1 MLSTSFRLQMWAKF
15 TIFNQCYSLLR
26 MKNIVVIGSSNTDMV
41 VKTSRLPAGGET
53 VLGGD
58 FFMNAGGKGANQAVA
73 AARYGNRVVFVA
85 KTGNDLFGEQVRK
98 SLKEDNIVTDY
109 VFTDN
114 CHPSGVALITIDK
127 DAENCIVVAS
137 GANMHLVPTDI
148 DIAATEIGSADVV
161 LMQLECPVPTV
172 AYAARM
178 AAKAGVP
185 VILNPAPAPS
195 EPLSTELLH
204 DLYLITPNR
213 SEASRISG
221 IEVKDMESAQRAAKA
236 IHDMGPR
243 NVIITLGGDGSLVY
257 DGKMFMRVEALKV
270 EAVDTTAAGDTY
282 NGVLASVI
290 AEGRSLIEAVREANV
305 AGAISVTRMGAQP
318 AAPTRKEI
326 EEMKK
331 RK

>member
-1 MLSTSFRLQMWAKF
+1 
-15 TIFNQCYSLLR
+15 
-26 MKNIVVIGSSNTDMV
+26 MV
-41 VKTSRLPAGGET
+41 VKTSHLPAGGET

-85 KTGNDLFGEQVRK
+85 KTGDDLFGRQVREQMK
-98 SLKEDNIVTDY
+98 QDGIITDY
-109 VFTDN
+109 VFIDKE
-114 CHPSGVALITIDK
+114 HPSGVALITIDK

-137 GANMHLVPTDI
+137 GANMYLSTDDI
-148 DIAATEIGSADVV
+148 DQAADEICSADVV
-161 LMQLECPVPTV
+161 LMQLECPVQTV

-178 AAKAGVP
+178 ASQAGVP
-185 VILNPAPAPS
+185 VILNPAPAPT
-195 EPLSTELLH
+195 EPLSAELMQ

-221 IEVKDMESAQRAAKA
+221 IEITNMESAQRAAKA
-236 IHDMGPR
+236 IHSMGPR
-243 NVIITLGGDGSLVY
+243 NVIITLGSEGSLVY

-290 AEGRSLIEAVREANV
+290 AERRSLIEAAREASI

-318 AAPTRKEI
+318 AAPTREEI
-326 EEMKK
+326 NEKK
-331 RK
+331 RHK

>member
-1 MLSTSFRLQMWAKF
+1 
-15 TIFNQCYSLLR
+15 

-41 VKTSRLPAGGET
+41 VKTSHLPAGGET

-85 KTGNDLFGEQVRK
+85 KTGDDLFGRQVRK
-98 SLKEDNIVTDY
+98 SMAGDGIVTDY
-109 VFTDN
+109 VFVDME
-114 CHPSGVALITIDK
+114 HPSGVALITIDK
-127 DAENCIVVAS
+127 DAENCIVVAG
-137 GANMHLVPTDI
+137 GANMYLSPADI
-148 DIAATEIGSADVV
+148 DTAAEEILKADVV
-161 LMQLECPVPTV
+161 LMQLESPIETV

-178 AAKAGVP
+178 AAKAGIP
-185 VILNPAPAPS
+185 VILNPAPAPAETLS
-195 EPLSTELLH
+195 EALLK
-204 DLYLITPNR
+204 DLFLITPNR

-221 IEVKDMESAQRAAKA
+221 IEVTDMESAHRAAKA
-236 IHDMGPR
+236 IHEMGPK
-243 NVIITLGGDGSLVY
+243 NVIITLGSDGSLVY
-257 DGKMFMRVEALKV
+257 DGSMFMRVEALKV

-290 AEGRSLIEAVREANV
+290 AEGKSLIEAVREANI

-318 AAPTRKEI
+318 AAPTREEI
-326 EEMKK
+326 AAMKQ

>member
-1 MLSTSFRLQMWAKF
+1 MLH
-15 TIFNQCYSLLR
+15 N

-41 VKTSRLPAGGET
+41 VKTSHLPAGGET

-85 KTGNDLFGEQVRK
+85 KTGDDLFGRQVRQAMA
-98 SLKEDNIVTDY
+98 EDGIVTDY
-109 VFTDN
+109 VFVDAD
-114 CHPSGVALITIDK
+114 HPSGVALITIDK
-127 DAENCIVVAS
+127 DAENCIVVAG
-137 GANMHLVPTDI
+137 GANMYLSPEDI
-148 DIAATEIGSADVV
+148 DRAAEEILRADVV
-161 LMQLECPVPTV
+161 LMQLESPIESV

-178 AAKAGVP
+178 AAEAGVP
-185 VILNPAPAPS
+185 VILNPAPAP
-195 EPLSTELLH
+195 EQPLSEELLKS
-204 DLYLITPNR
+204 LYLITPNR

-236 IHDMGPR
+236 IREMGPK
-243 NVIITLGGDGSLVY
+243 NVIITLGSEGSLVY
-257 DGKMFMRVEALKV
+257 DGVMSMRVEALKV

-290 AEGRSLIEAVREANV
+290 AEGKSLIEAVREANI

-326 EEMKK
+326 TEMKK

>member
-1 MLSTSFRLQMWAKF
+1 
-15 TIFNQCYSLLR
+15 

-41 VKTSRLPAGGET
+41 VKTSHLPVGGET

-85 KTGNDLFGEQVRK
+85 KTGDDLFGKQVLK

-109 VFTDN
+109 VFVDAD
-114 CHPSGVALITIDK
+114 HPSGVALITIDK

-137 GANMHLVPTDI
+137 GANMYLSPADI
-148 DIAATEIGSADVV
+148 DIASEEIRKANVL
-161 LMQLECPVPTV
+161 LMQLESPIETV
-172 AYAARM
+172 AYAAKM
-178 AAKAGVP
+178 AAEAGVP
-185 VILNPAPAPS
+185 VILNPAPAPAESLS
-195 EPLSTELLH
+195 EELLKN
-204 DLYLITPNR
+204 LYLITPNR

-221 IEVKDMESAQRAAKA
+221 IEVKDMESAYRAAKA
-236 IHDMGPR
+236 ILNMGPK
-243 NVIITLGGDGSLVY
+243 NVIITLGSEGSLLDDGS
-257 DGKMFMRVEALKV
+257 MPMRVEALKV

-290 AEGRSLIEAVREANV
+290 AEGRSLIEAIREANV
-305 AGAISVTRMGAQP
+305 AAAISVTRMGAQP
-318 AAPTRKEI
+318 AAPTRTEI
-326 EEMKK
+326 AEMKK